1 MRGVFRPCVGG
12 YFGVWWGQ
20 MIFAIQFLTVLTMLG
35 CGAAAV
41 AGGMR
46 RQEAARFFFALGW
59 VAALLLF
66 AANAGLVQAPPFGNM
81 RQVLSFFP
89 LVMAPAAYYLRRC
102 RGLELTGW
110 LAGAAAVAAMG
121 ACCMPLQAHW
131 RQMPAL
137 QSPWF
142 APHVTAYVLAY
153 GLLAVSAVLA
163 AVSCFRRTAE
173 GETADMQ
180 AADAL
185 VRLAFPFLCFG
196 LGSGAL
202 WADAA
207 WGTYWGWDIK
217 EAWSLLT
224 WGLYLLY
231 FHAARPLPA
240 YRRPLLLLGFA
251 AVIITFLVV
260 NLLPQIQSLHSYAS

>member
-1 MRGVFRPCVGG
+1 
-12 YFGVWWGQ
+12 
-20 MIFAIQFLTVLTMLG
+20 MIPVIQFLTVLMLLCCATAAG
-35 CGAAAV
+35 AGGLRRGETAHFFFCMGWAAAV
-41 AGGMR
+41 VL
-46 RQEAARFFFALGW
+46 LGADAW
-59 VAALLLF
+59 LA
-66 AANAGLVQAPPFGNM
+66 QAPPFGNM
-81 RQVLSFFP
+81 RHVLSFFP
-89 LVMAPAAYYLRRC
+89 VVMLPLAWYLQRC
-102 RGLELTGW
+102 RGLNLIGW
-110 LAGAAAVAAMG
+110 LAGASAVASLG

-137 QSPWF
+137 QSAWF
-142 APHVTAYVLAY
+142 APHVTAYVVAY
-153 GLLAVSAVLA
+153 GLLTVSAALA
-163 AVSCFRRTAE
+163 AVSFFRRSAE
-173 GETADMQ
+173 AEAADVQ

-224 WGLYLLY
+224 WCLYLLY

-240 YRRPLLLLGFA
+240 WRRPLLLLGFA
-251 AVIITFLVV
+251 AVVITFLVV
-260 NLLPQIQSLHSYAS
+260 NLLPNISSLHSYA

>member
-1 MRGVFRPCVGG
+1 
-12 YFGVWWGQ
+12 
-20 MIFAIQFLTVLTMLG
+20 MIFCIQFLTVSALLF
-35 CGAAAV
+35 CAAAAV
-41 AGGMR
+41 AGGVK
-46 RQEAARFFFALGW
+46 RQDAARFFFLLGGGS
-59 VAALLLF
+59 ALLLF
-66 AANAGLVQAPPFGNM
+66 GANALLAQAPPFGNM

-89 LVMAPAAYYLRRC
+89 LVMVPVAEYLRRC
-102 RGLELTGW
+102 RQLELTGW
-110 LAGAAAVAAMG
+110 LAGAAAVAAAG

-137 QSPWF
+137 QSLWF

-163 AVSCFRRTAE
+163 ATACFRKEAAAGQNNR
-173 GETADMQ
+173 D

-185 VRLAFPFLCFG
+185 VRCAFPFLCFG

-224 WGLYLLY
+224 WCLYLLY
-231 FHAARPLPA
+231 FHAERVLPSW
-240 YRRPLLLLGFA
+240 RSPLLLLGFL

-260 NLLPQIQSLHSYAS
+260 NLLPQIESLHSYATGQ